1 MMPIGRK
8 PQEGNGE
15 ELGDGDLG
23 SPSGPIVLS
32 QHRNQEKVS
41 QSHPPISKASGS
53 SQLGIWP
60 DVKKKGHC
68 KNFLVGG
75 SGLSFLLGGGCF
87 I

>member
-15 ELGDGDLG
+15 ELRDGDLG
-23 SPSGPIVLS
+23 SQSRLIVLS

-41 QSHPPISKASGS
+41 QSRPPISKSSGS

-60 DVKKKGHC
+60 VVKKKGHC
-68 KNFLVGG
+68 KNSSRRKWFE
-75 SGLSFLLGGGCF
+75 FPA
-87 I
+87 